1 MCSHSRVRVPLR
13 AFLLPFSFL
22 SFNQTNPILTHPL
35 CENKQP
41 KNIRRLTVVN
51 GDSDNDNSHNQ
62 TVQGKSLS
70 ENQHQNHADEDLLLL
85 TTSADTCRST
95 RRNTPTGI
103 SSNTDRKT
111 SSETR
116 ETAAQTGSQMT
127 VAVEAG
133 VVRATSRGGLD
144 YR

>member
-1 MCSHSRVRVPLR
+1 MFALEGSSPSSCIS
-13 AFLLPFSFL
+13 FSFFV
-22 SFNQTNPILTHPL
+22 SPFNQTNPILTYPL
-35 CENKQP
+35 CEKKQP

-116 ETAAQTGSQMT
+116 KTAAQTGSQMT

-133 VVRATSRGGLD
+133 VVCATSRGGLD